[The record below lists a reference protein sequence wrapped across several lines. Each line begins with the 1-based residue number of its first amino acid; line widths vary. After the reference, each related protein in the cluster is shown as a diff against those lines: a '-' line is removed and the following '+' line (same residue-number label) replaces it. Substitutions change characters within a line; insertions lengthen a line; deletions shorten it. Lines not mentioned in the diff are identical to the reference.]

1 MWGHPHRNIKPK
13 EISLDVTTSGTLCPG
28 FCISESEGRQ
38 QTKKREKKWE
48 EDGCKDKFGRK
59 AYKK

>member
-1 MWGHPHRNIKPK
+1 
-13 EISLDVTTSGTLCPG
+13 VTTSGTLCPG